1 LYSYYYYYYYY
12 IDGNLNVCDLEWDVM
27 EDTNA
32 QYKIID
38 GNEKVE
44 EPKELMVFSLEEG
57 VCLYY
62 RTYAKQAGFSVVK
75 RA

>member
-1 LYSYYYYYYYY
+1 
-12 IDGNLNVCDLEWDVM
+12 M

-62 RTYAKQAGFSVVK
+62 RTYAKQVGFSVVK